1 MCLSCYVRTITIG
14 LSCYSST
21 GACRET
27 RFQGTSIEPIG
38 PYSVDLRHCEREPRP
53 QRGWLRAIR
62 EGLGLTLDNVGAR
75 LGQSRKRIQ
84 EFEDAEADDRITL
97 KSLRR
102 VASALDCELVYAV
115 VPKSGTIAELAE
127 RRARSQ
133 ATQDVLSRRAN
144 HGSRKSGTRKRR
156 PID

>member
-1 MCLSCYVRTITIG
+1 
-14 LSCYSST
+14 
-21 GACRET
+21 
-27 RFQGTSIEPIG
+27 
-38 PYSVDLRHCEREPRP
+38 
-53 QRGWLRAIR
+53 
-62 EGLGLTLDNVGAR
+62 LTLDNVGAR

-133 ATQDVLSRRAN
+133 ATQDVLDVEQTMALEN
-144 HGSRKSGTRKRR
+144 QAPGNVDQLIEQETKRR
-156 PID
+156 LRK